1 MLKRLA
7 THGSTVADSTL
18 ALALFGIALWE
29 VLAEPLVDDV
39 VGGPLALN
47 LAAIALATLPLAA
60 RRVAPLAVAGAVYA
74 TVAARALVA
83 DPLEL
88 VPTFLATLVAAYS
101 VAVYASRW
109 ASLFGLGM
117 AVAALEIAALT
128 GSGGDASPDAV
139 AAPVFLTAV
148 WAVGRVAGSRHARAR
163 TLERHAAERERR
175 REEHAR
181 AAVTAERRRI
191 ALELHDAVSHS
202 LALIVMQAAGAQGI
216 IRRQP
221 ERAEQS
227 LRFIERAGREGLTE
241 MRRLL
246 GLIGEDREET
256 ELTPHPGIASV
267 QTLIEGARQAGLDVC
282 FESAGEPRPVA
293 PAVDL
298 SAYRIVQEAL
308 TNAAKHAAGC
318 RVTVALR
325 WHPAMLEIE
334 ITNDGARPSQAE
346 DLSPGRGL
354 IGMRERAALIGGD
367 IETGLRD
374 DGEFGVW
381 ASLPLE
387 AAS

>member
-1 MLKRLA
+1 M
-7 THGSTVADSTL
+7 ADSTL

-29 VLAEPLVDDV
+29 VLGEPLADDV
-39 VGGPLALN
+39 VGGPLVLN
-47 LAAIALATLPLAA
+47 LAAIALVTLPLAA
-60 RRVAPLAVAGAVYA
+60 RRAAPLAVAGTVFA
-74 TVAARALVA
+74 TIAARALVA

-88 VPTFLATLVAAYS
+88 VPTFLAALVAAYS
-101 VAVYASRW
+101 VAVYSSRW
-109 ASLFGLGM
+109 RSLLGLGM

-128 GSGGDASPDAV
+128 GSGGDASPDPV

-181 AAVTAERRRI
+181 AAVAAERRRI
-191 ALELHDAVSHS
+191 ALELHDSVSHS
-202 LALIVMQAAGAQGI
+202 LALIVMQSAGAQGI
-216 IRRQP
+216 MHRQP

-227 LRFIERAGREGLTE
+227 LQSIERAGREGLTE

-256 ELTPHPGIASV
+256 ELSPQPRIAAV
-267 QTLIEGARQAGLDVC
+267 QTLIDGARQAGLDVC

-318 RVTVALR
+318 RVAVALR
-325 WHPAMLEIE
+325 WSAAMLEIE
-334 ITNDGARPSQAE
+334 ITNDGAPPARAD
-346 DLSPGRGL
+346 DLPAGRGL
-354 IGMRERAALIGGD
+354 IGMRERAALIGGE
-367 IETGLRD
+367 IETGLRNNGD
-374 DGEFGVW
+374 FAVR
-381 ASLPLE
+381 ARLPLKGE
-387 AAS
+387 S

>member
-1 MLKRLA
+1 M
-7 THGSTVADSTL
+7 ADGAL

-47 LAAIALATLPLAA
+47 LAAIALVTLPLAA
-60 RRVAPLAVAGAVYA
+60 RRGAPLAVAGTVFA
-74 TVAARALVA
+74 TIAARALVA
-83 DPLEL
+83 EPLEL
-88 VPTFLATLVAAYS
+88 VPTFLASLAAAYS
-101 VAVYASRW
+101 VAVYSSRW
-109 ASLFGLGM
+109 ASLAGLGM
-117 AVAALEIAALT
+117 AIAALEIAALT

-139 AAPVFLTAV
+139 AAPVFLSAV

-181 AAVTAERRRI
+181 AAVAAERRRI
-191 ALELHDAVSHS
+191 ALELHDSVSHS
-202 LALIVMQAAGAQGI
+202 LALIVMQSAGAQGI
-216 IRRQP
+216 LHRQP

-227 LRFIERAGREGLTE
+227 LRSIERAGREGLTE

-246 GLIGEDREET
+246 GLIGEDREQT
-256 ELTPHPGIASV
+256 ERSPQPRIASV
-267 QTLIEGARQAGLDVC
+267 QTLIDGARQAGLDVC
-282 FESAGEPRPVA
+282 FECAGEPRPVA

-318 RVTVALR
+318 RLAVALR
-325 WHPAMLEIE
+325 WSVAMLEIE
-334 ITNDGARPSQAE
+334 IINDGAPPARADDRP
-346 DLSPGRGL
+346 PGRGL
-354 IGMRERAALIGGD
+354 IGMRERAALIGGE

-374 DGEFGVW
+374 NGDFGVR
-381 ASLPLE
+381 ARLPLKAE
-387 AAS
+387 S